1 MSQQLARLTDVSFKT
16 FKQQKTSRMWAQNSW
31 KVFRVVFHCPLSG
44 ARRLFVQTGRRLQEF
59 LVMSAG
65 VCLWFYI
72 WWQIGGHLG
81 KRQLRLLIIL
91 SSSST
96 HCSLWIR
103 RDPDYESK
111 LTEVCSMV
119 WYHLCGFKDS
129 VRIHHRHLYCSNPES
144 DERRGQECGC
154 AVLHG
159 QYLSTTLSA
168 WVLRLL

>member
-103 RDPDYESK
+103 RDPDYKSK
-111 LTEVCSMV
+111 LTEVCSTV
-119 WYHLCGFKDS
+119 WFDTICVALK
-129 VRIHHRHLYCSNPES
+129 IQWE
-144 DERRGQECGC
+144 
-154 AVLHG
+154 
-159 QYLSTTLSA
+159 STTDIYIVVILSLMRDEDRS
-168 WVLRLL
+168 VGVRFCTDNIYPQHCLRGF

>member
-111 LTEVCSMV
+111 L
-119 WYHLCGFKDS
+119 
-129 VRIHHRHLYCSNPES
+129 N
-144 DERRGQECGC
+144 RGLFDGLIPFCVALKTQWE
-154 AVLHG
+154 
-159 QYLSTTLSA
+159 STTDIYIVVILSLMRDEDRS
-168 WVLRLL
+168 VGVRFCTDNIYPQHCLRGF